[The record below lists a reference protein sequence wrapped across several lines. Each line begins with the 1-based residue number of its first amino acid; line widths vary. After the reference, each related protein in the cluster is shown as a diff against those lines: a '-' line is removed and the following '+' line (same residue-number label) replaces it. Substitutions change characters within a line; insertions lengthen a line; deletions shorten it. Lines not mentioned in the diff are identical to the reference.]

1 MSYEFTIGK
10 HAQQAHDYVS
20 ALIDGAYSRKN
31 AGNPTTPSERVNS
44 AQSICESYYDQ
55 VGQQP
60 PSAVLSRLAWYIDFD
75 HMTDSHPDKMTR
87 EELPVMSAW
96 QELVRGDKQI
106 SLKNVD
112 YGDRRGNGRR
122 KTAFTGKGG
131 YVGVSNNK
139 MPDRDDDSLVDAVM
153 RVDVAKLI
161 SDACLTDRQRQVI
174 DLIYQGNETQA
185 DVGLRLNI
193 SQQAVAKHHDA
204 ALRKLRD
211 TATKGG
217 RVPSYEIF

>member
-1 MSYEFTIGK
+1 
-10 HAQQAHDYVS
+10 
-20 ALIDGAYSRKN
+20 
-31 AGNPTTPSERVNS
+31 
-44 AQSICESYYDQ
+44 
-55 VGQQP
+55 
-60 PSAVLSRLAWYIDFD
+60 
-75 HMTDSHPDKMTR
+75 
-87 EELPVMSAW
+87 MSAW